1 MLKQQNTLG
10 FLGPK
15 GTHSEAVAL
24 YLNYKQ
30 AGDWNLFAYDTIYEA
45 IQAVADGVIERC
57 VVPVEN
63 SIEGSINITLDTL
76 AHEVDLQVEQEIVW
90 TVHNQLMT
98 KYPKDVITTILSHPQ
113 PLAQC
118 REYLKKNYA
127 GIEIRQTAST
137 ARAAEI
143 VASGPPGYAAI
154 GTQRAGELYG
164 LTTMDT
170 EIQDTLTNC
179 TRFFVLTKI
188 KQAVIAG
195 ANKTS
200 LVCQIDGK
208 KAGSLCAVLSEFAK
222 RDVNM
227 TRIESRPARTGLGEY
242 IFFFE
247 VDGSTQEQNVNAAIL
262 AIQQKSLWLKN
273 LGSFPVTYVDENI
286 KK

>member
-1 MLKQQNTLG
+1 LIKQQNTLG

-24 YLNYKQ
+24 YLNHKR
-30 AGDWNLFAYDTIYEA
+30 AGDWILFAYDTIYEA
-45 IQAVADGVIERC
+45 IQAVADGMIERC

-98 KYPKDVITTILSHPQ
+98 KYPKEAITTILSHPQ

-127 GIEIRQTAST
+127 GAEIRQTAST

-164 LTTMDT
+164 LTTMEA

-179 TRFFVLTKI
+179 TRFFVLTKM
-188 KQAVIAG
+188 KQAFIAG

-227 TRIESRPARTGLGEY
+227 MRIESRPARTGLGEY

-273 LGSFPVTYVDENI
+273 LGSFSVIHVDKKI